1 MGYPRSA
8 TPNDAAVAAALTEL
22 PIVRLNSSS
31 VANSLQAAVYP
42 ADEETE
48 VCEKGAVSIGC
59 QPAGK
64 NIRKHRMVYK
74 KHLIIDLGFP
84 PLISRCCV
92 QSVRFPP
99 AQSESS
105 RQHLICN

>member
-1 MGYPRSA
+1 MQDVPLSRYDGRDTKAAICADDWSIEWSSLACHQMGYPRVA
-8 TPNDAAVAAALTEL
+8 APNDAAVAAALTEL

-31 VANSLQAAVYP
+31 VGNSLQAAVYP

-64 NIRKHRMVYK
+64 NLHK
-74 KHLIIDLGFP
+74 
-84 PLISRCCV
+84 
-92 QSVRFPP
+92 
-99 AQSESS
+99 A
-105 RQHLICN
+105 